1 MLFKFRACERVL
13 WFCPHSTVIT
23 TESTSS
29 KQSGSRFCEL
39 MRKCLT
45 WGRWTAQPR
54 HFHRTAPSLHSGSN
68 SHQSILHPLHEPPY
82 TSPPRDCGVGY
93 GYTVCLEGLGPV
105 VRELWSRNC
114 QMTID
119 RFVSFLG
126 PFTNPEE
133 LQLRDNRIPAVEKI
147 KYLDRRELPY
157 SSKGTLQIRRTRTQ
171 WKHFAYSIHQLSVL
185 VASRRMLIKLEFPNC
200 EFCCPII

>member
-13 WFCPHSTVIT
+13 WFCPHGTVIT

-39 MRKCLT
+39 MRRCLT

-68 SHQSILHPLHEPPY
+68 SHQSILHLLHEPPY
-82 TSPPRDCGVGY
+82 TSPSRDRGVGH

-126 PFTNPEE
+126 QVTNPEE

-147 KYLDRRELPY
+147 RIAGSCLIHRRERCRSGELVRSGSISHIPFT
-157 SSKGTLQIRRTRTQ
+157 SSQC
-171 WKHFAYSIHQLSVL
+171 WWP
-185 VASRRMLIKLEFPNC
+185 LEGC
-200 EFCCPII
+200 